1 MEVRLAKR
9 EDFDDFLK
17 IKIKFN
23 EEYGISKKDK
33 EFILEEFD
41 DYFSNGAII
50 LALENKI
57 VVGYLCGIIEKDMYE
72 KTGYLGELFVLKE
85 YRGKGI
91 STKIKDVFL
100 EFLKSKKIKIC
111 RIDVNP
117 ENNAQEV
124 YKKWGF
130 KIDKYR
136 MSLHL

>member
-1 MEVRLAKR
+1 MAWAGKAQT
-9 EDFDDFLK
+9 
-17 IKIKFN
+17 KF
-23 EEYGISKKDK
+23 
-33 EFILEEFD
+33 
-41 DYFSNGAII
+41 
-50 LALENKI
+50 
-57 VVGYLCGIIEKDMYE
+57 VE

-100 EFLKSKKIKIC
+100 EFLKCKKIKIC

-136 MSLHL
+136 MSLHF